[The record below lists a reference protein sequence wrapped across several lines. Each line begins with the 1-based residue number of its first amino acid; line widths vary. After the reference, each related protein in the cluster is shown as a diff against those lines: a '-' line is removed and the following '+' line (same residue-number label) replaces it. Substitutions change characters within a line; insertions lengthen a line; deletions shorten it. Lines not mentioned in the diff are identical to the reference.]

1 MPMSRRHYSLAVI
14 SAWSTEYRGK
24 SAESLL
30 QSIDDV
36 HNQPVERRYAKI
48 VPIIQSSG
56 TGKSKTVDEI
66 AKTRIL
72 FPLCL
77 REDIGRDYFGTQR
90 RFTCIRDGHL
100 TFRL

>member
-1 MPMSRRHYSLAVI
+1 MSRRHYSLAVI

-48 VPIIQSSG
+48 VRIIQSSG
-56 TGKSKTVDEI
+56 TGKSRTVDEI

-77 REDIGRDYFGTQR
+77 REDIGKEYFGT
-90 RFTCIRDGHL
+90 
-100 TFRL
+100 